1 MAADLQET
9 VGTVIRRERSARHL
23 TMKELAERSIIS
35 VVYLGEIERGKKYPS
50 PVVLERL
57 AEALEMDV
65 SDLLWLVAEELRAA
79 QQPQMLKAIGFTTR
93 TPTNSVA
100 GSGGGSRIVNML
112 DSGEPMLMLVRPRG
126 AVA

>member
-1 MAADLQET
+1 MSDLQET

-93 TPTNSVA
+93 TPTNAV
-100 GSGGGSRIVNML
+100 SGGGSRIVIML
-112 DSGEPMLMLVRPRG
+112 EPYSSEPVLTLVRPRG

>member
-1 MAADLQET
+1 MADLQET
-9 VGTVIRRERSARHL
+9 VGTVVRRERSARHL

-93 TPTNSVA
+93 TPSYSVA
-100 GSGGGSRIVNML
+100 GGRSRIVNML
-112 DSGEPMLMLVRPRG
+112 YSSEPMLSLVRPRG

>member
-1 MAADLQET
+1 MADLQET
-9 VGTVIRRERSARHL
+9 VGAVVRRERSVRHL

-57 AEALEMDV
+57 AEALEIDV

-79 QQPQMLKAIGFTTR
+79 QQPQMLKAIGFSTR
-93 TPTNSVA
+93 TPTNS
-100 GSGGGSRIVNML
+100 GGSRVVNML
-112 DSGEPMLMLVRPRG
+112 DSGEPMLTLVRPRG